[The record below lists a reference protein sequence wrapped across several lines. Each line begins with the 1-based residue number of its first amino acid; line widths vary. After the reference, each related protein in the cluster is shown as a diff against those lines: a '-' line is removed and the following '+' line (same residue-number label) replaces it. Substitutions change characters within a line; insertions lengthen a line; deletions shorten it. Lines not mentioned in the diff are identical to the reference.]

1 MATDRPGG
9 DLGETRPEVQ
19 VQTDLGSLP
28 PRAPLV
34 RGAIDAAH
42 ARRARIGIAL
52 LAGIVAW
59 ASLPYLPGLMGA
71 VVLGALVGAPYR
83 WLAPRLGAHRAA
95 FLLAVASA
103 VLLVAPIALVVVT
116 ALREAPAVLQRALA
130 SPALARL
137 AELRLGPLD
146 VGEQLAAAGRS
157 ILGWGSAHAVA
168 AAGSVTRGVINLLL
182 AVVGVYYLLP
192 SRAALW
198 RRISAFV
205 PFSPRATDHLAE
217 RFSSITEAAVLGILA
232 AGVSQGLTIGVAFW
246 LVGLPNPVFWAAVT
260 ALVSILPVLGSAIVW
275 IPGVVTLLLAARPA
289 AALVLALVGVVISS
303 NVDNVVRPVVYRRVS
318 GLHPMA
324 SLLGAFAGM
333 ELFGLVG
340 LVLGPLGIAW
350 CIELLRLYESEYG
363 APE

>member
-1 MATDRPGG
+1 
-9 DLGETRPEVQ
+9 VC
-19 VQTDLGSLP
+19 VQTDRGSLSTPTPLP
-28 PRAPLV
+28 P
-34 RGAIDAAH
+34 GAADPAH
-42 ARRARIGIAL
+42 ARRARIAIAV
-52 LAGIVAW
+52 LAGVVAW

-71 VVLGALVGAPYR
+71 VVLAALVGAPYR
-83 WLAPRLGAHRAA
+83 WLAPRIGAHRSA
-95 FLLAVASA
+95 FLLALASA

-116 ALREAPAVLQRALA
+116 ALHEAPSVLQRTLA
-130 SPALARL
+130 SPAFARL
-137 AELRLGPLD
+137 AELRLGTLD

-157 ILGWGSAHAVA
+157 IVAWGSTHAVA
-168 AAGSVTRGVINLLL
+168 AAGSVTRGVVNLLL

-192 SRAALW
+192 ARAALW
-198 RRISAFV
+198 QRISAFV
-205 PFSPRATDHLAE
+205 PFSASATDRLAE

-232 AGVSQGLTIGVAFW
+232 AGVSQGFTIGVAFW
-246 LVGLPNPVFWAAVT
+246 LVGIPNPLFWAAVT

-275 IPGVVTLLLAARPA
+275 VPGVVSLLVAERPV

-303 NVDNVVRPVVYRRVS
+303 NVDNVVRPAVYRRVS

-350 CIELLRLYESEYG
+350 CLELLRLYEAEYG
-363 APE
+363 APA